1 MNKKQICKIASA
13 AMAGV
18 LLVSGSA
25 FVGLQQSGWT
35 GANNGGIFG
44 SQKLTWTASPE
55 KAYKTV
61 VADQMSTQQKKE
73 KEVTIHY
80 KWEGSQPHL
89 YYNVEGQD
97 TFMTYPG
104 VPMNK
109 EGNGWYSYTITEAEA
124 ATMQINVPEKDY
136 STSQFDRQA
145 GEYWFSEESGWKT
158 EAPEIGRAH
167 V

>member
-35 GANNGGIFG
+35 GASNGGIFG

-55 KAYKTV
+55 KADKTV

-109 EGNGWYSYTITEAEA
+109 E
-124 ATMQINVPEKDY
+124 
-136 STSQFDRQA
+136 
-145 GEYWFSEESGWKT
+145 
-158 EAPEIGRAH
+158 
-167 V
+167 